1 MHPKMKLKNKLYI
14 TVSLIA
20 VISLLVLN
28 SMFDVVNCNI
38 KRDYKGA
45 RDKYFQD
52 VKEKIQKLEK
62 EEFKDPTTIKR
73 LAEQYNLIGIFYL
86 EKRLWDMAIDAYT
99 NSIKYGNSRE
109 DAYYSLGLG
118 YANRGADRNSPD
130 DINKAEF
137 YYRKSLDI
145 NGNFLDAKYALSI
158 LLFYHREKGK
168 DEAQTLINEIIIKN
182 SAYYPARFAN
192 GKFNYELG
200 NKEKALTI
208 YQELAADL
216 DKLPP
221 SGISNEYKM
230 QCSSNITRIMSELS
244 MSR

>member
-1 MHPKMKLKNKLYI
+1 MHPKMKLKNKLYL
-14 TVSLIA
+14 TLSLIV

-45 RDKYFQD
+45 RDKYFQE
-52 VKEKIQKLEK
+52 VKDKILKLEK
-62 EEFKDPTTIKR
+62 EEIKDPVTIKR

-86 EKRLWDMAIDAYT
+86 EKHLWDMSIDAFT
-99 NSIKYGNSRE
+99 NSIKYGNASA

-118 YANRGADRNSPD
+118 YGNRGADKNSQD
-130 DINKAEF
+130 DFNKAEF
-137 YYRKSLDI
+137 YYRKALEI
-145 NGNFLDAKYALSI
+145 NGSLLDAKYALSI

-168 DEAQTLINEIIIKN
+168 EEAQTLINEIIIKN
-182 SAYYPARFAN
+182 PAYYPARFAN
-192 GKFNYELG
+192 GKINYELG

-208 YQELAADL
+208 YQDLASDL
-216 DKLPP
+216 EKLPP
-221 SGISNEYKM
+221 SGISNEYKI